1 MRLTVA
7 ERLRASRLVGLVA
20 AAAVIAAVTAV
31 LYPLQELDPGVSSGV
46 LYVLGVLVLSLTW
59 GLWLGLVT
67 SIASAL
73 ALWLFHTAPG
83 SVEAEDLVAIVVLL
97 LTCVVASAI
106 ADRARLRAD
115 EAEERLRLEG
125 ELRRHDAE
133 RIRLEELRASRARVL
148 AAADAERQR
157 VVRDLHDGAQQRLVH
172 TVVTLK
178 LARRA
183 IDPDAEAAA
192 AIAEALGHAE
202 AAVAE
207 LRELAHGILPAVLAH
222 GLRPAVEAL
231 ADRTSIPLELDVTR
245 ERMTPEIEA
254 TAYFVIA
261 EALTNVVK
269 HAQATCATVRAQPEH
284 GVLRLEVSDDGVG
297 AHRYDGM
304 GLTGLAD
311 RLAVVDGAIEVR
323 RGVSG
328 GSHLSA
334 AIPLQPRSTVA
345 W

>member
-1 MRLTVA
+1 MRPTLA
-7 ERLRASRLVGLVA
+7 ERLRASRLVGLA
-20 AAAVIAAVTAV
+20 AAAVVVAAVTAL
-31 LYPLQELDPGVSSGV
+31 LYPLQKLDPGVSSGV

-59 GLWLGLVT
+59 GVWLGLLT
-67 SIASAL
+67 SVASAL
-73 ALWLFHTAPG
+73 SLWLLHTSPG
-83 SVEAEDLVAIVVLL
+83 TVEAEDLVAILMLL

-106 ADRARLRAD
+106 ADRARLRAN
-115 EAEERLRLEG
+115 EAEARLRLEG
-125 ELRRHDAE
+125 ELRRRDAE
-133 RIRLEELRASRARVL
+133 RIRLEEVRASRARVL

-183 IDPDAEAAA
+183 LDADADAAA
-192 AIAEALGHAE
+192 TVTEALAHAE

-207 LRELAHGILPAVLAH
+207 LRELAHGILPEVLAH

-231 ADRTSIPLELDVTR
+231 ADRSSVPLDLDVTR
-245 ERMTPEIEA
+245 DRMAPEIEA

-269 HAQATCATVRAQPEH
+269 HAQAAGATVRAQPEH
-284 GVLRLEVSDDGVG
+284 GVLRVEVTDDGVG
-297 AHRYDGM
+297 ADRYDGM
-304 GLTGLAD
+304 GLTGLSD
-311 RLAVVDGAIEVR
+311 RLAVVDGALEVR
-323 RGVSG
+323 RGAGG
-328 GSHLSA
+328 GSCLSA
-334 AIPLQPRSTVA
+334 AIPLEQRSPVA